1 LLLPWLHT
9 RRRGSS
15 ARQSAPAATIARLT
29 ARSASRARST
39 RRNSVIA
46 QLGRLKGSVCVTV
59 FKILLALR
67 QDGLWPGLSVLI
79 VCSPYFVAAV
89 LRFCLHLAKTP
100 VLPSDGSSSQPS
112 RPGAPFNPA
121 HPVVLLLAC
130 RADGLN
136 KLTWTATFW
145 PLWCIFGLL
154 VLASI
159 AATVLAVGIVLA
171 HDRPDLGQRALFFLC
186 YAFLLTVTLTGLT
199 FLVAL
204 AQRLDGDLSVP
215 YEAILSPLIV
225 GYSLLLAMY
234 LVFTI
239 FLPPLLLRDI
249 NAQAVDEEELPEE
262 EAGGGSGVIE
272 AVSQQLAPPVLVQH
286 SSTLFRRMGN
296 TAMFERFMGAPN
308 TAPVPV
314 APSTPGKVN
323 EGSSASPSPEMRV
336 ADVEAGEAEAGEA
349 ESGEAASAGFASSDE
364 YEALEKD
371 IESWVRTQQQQ
382 HRARVRKPQAPPGRR
397 TSAAVSPAAADSTK
411 LPAEVKLKLRRLIA
425 LKEQL
430 SAAACAEATR
440 AYSQHGSVIGNWS
453 ETGNSPH
460 PKGKPSP
467 AGRWD
472 ADNAAGLAPSISTR
486 DGARDG
492 ARRSD
497 VEAVAAGPPAAE
509 VELGALP
516 LAAASDESAVASG
529 VALPGLAAVDRKQLA
544 AVETGSL
551 DGGRAGLGGDG
562 LGDDD
567 LDDLDDESKCL
578 ICFTEPRDA
587 VLLECGHGGICYGC
601 ARRCLRS
608 KRRECPMCR
617 QPVAQVV
624 QIRLDGGSGV
634 PLSPHHTGVVRVRQQ
649 EGTEVVLAEVLAA
662 ADEDEPTQPLGRSPQ
677 PLGRSPRPR
686 ADPASRAR

>member
-1 LLLPWLHT
+1 M
-9 RRRGSS
+9 
-15 ARQSAPAATIARLT
+15 
-29 ARSASRARST
+29 
-39 RRNSVIA
+39 
-46 QLGRLKGSVCVTV
+46 CVTV
-59 FKILLALR
+59 FKFLLAVR

-89 LRFCLHLAKTP
+89 LRFCLHLAKKP
-100 VLPSDGSSSQPS
+100 VLPPDGSSSQPS

-136 KLTWTATFW
+136 QLTWTATFW

-159 AATVLAVGIVLA
+159 AATALAVGIVLA

-239 FLPPLLLRDI
+239 FLPPLLLRDF

-296 TAMFERFMGAPN
+296 TAMFERFMGAP
-308 TAPVPV
+308 ASSS
-314 APSTPGKVN
+314 PSTPGKVL
-323 EGSSASPSPEMRV
+323 EGSSVSPEMRV
-336 ADVEAGEAEAGEA
+336 ADVEAGEADMGETEAGEA
-349 ESGEAASAGFASSDE
+349 VSAGFPSSDE

-382 HRARVRKPQAPPGRR
+382 HRARVRKPQPPPGRR
-397 TSAAVSPAAADSTK
+397 ASAAVSPAAADSTK

-453 ETGNSPH
+453 ETGISPH

-472 ADNAAGLAPSISTR
+472 ADSAAAQEPAAGLAPSISTR
-486 DGARDG
+486 DGAR
-492 ARRSD
+492 RSEA
-497 VEAVAAGPPAAE
+497 EAVAPSPPTAE

-516 LAAASDESAVASG
+516 LAAASDESGVAS
-529 VALPGLAAVDRKQLA
+529 PGLAAGARKQLA
-544 AVETGSL
+544 VVETGSR

-562 LGDDD
+562 LGD
-567 LDDLDDESKCL
+567 DDLDDESKCL

-587 VLLECGHGGICYGC
+587 VLLECGHGGICYVC

-649 EGTEVVLAEVLAA
+649 EGTEEVLAEVLAA
-662 ADEDEPTQPLGRSPQ
+662 ADEDEPPQ
-677 PLGRSPRPR
+677 PPP
-686 ADPASRAR
+686 SRTR

>member
-1 LLLPWLHT
+1 M
-9 RRRGSS
+9 
-15 ARQSAPAATIARLT
+15 
-29 ARSASRARST
+29 
-39 RRNSVIA
+39 
-46 QLGRLKGSVCVTV
+46 CVTV
-59 FKILLALR
+59 FKFLLAVR

-100 VLPSDGSSSQPS
+100 VLPSAGSSSQPS

-249 NAQAVDEEELPEE
+249 NAQAVDDEELPEE

-308 TAPVPV
+308 TAPAPV

-382 HRARVRKPQAPPGRR
+382 HRARVRKPQPPPGRR
-397 TSAAVSPAAADSTK
+397 ASAAVSPAAADSTK

-453 ETGNSPH
+453 ETGISPH

-472 ADNAAGLAPSISTR
+472 ADSAAAQEPAAGLAPSISTR
-486 DGARDG
+486 DGAR
-492 ARRSD
+492 RSEA
-497 VEAVAAGPPAAE
+497 EAVAPSPPTAE

-516 LAAASDESAVASG
+516 LAAASDESGVAS
-529 VALPGLAAVDRKQLA
+529 PGLAAGARKQLA
-544 AVETGSL
+544 VVETGSR

-562 LGDDD
+562 LGD
-567 LDDLDDESKCL
+567 DDLDDESKCL

-662 ADEDEPTQPLGRSPQ
+662 ADEDEPTQPLGRSP
-677 PLGRSPRPR
+677 RPR
-686 ADPASRAR
+686 ADPASRTR